1 VSEEVEDVPGRPD
14 VVATG
19 RLLLEAAETINSS
32 LDSPALEM
40 TILGEAARLTGA
52 DASALL
58 VSRGDVLV
66 AQEVLGLSDRFRDGF
81 LVPLEAPVFGR
92 ELVAGEILVEDLGGG
107 DAGLPAAEEAWHTVA
122 VAPLQS
128 HRATGAL
135 ALFFAQPRQFT
146 DDEKAS
152 LRTLAIHAA
161 IALDNRRLMQE
172 KERLAI
178 HDGLTDVFN
187 RGYLEVAIDRA
198 AKDVRRNGGE
208 VSVLFVDVDGM
219 KDTNDTYGHE
229 AGDGLLVDLAHLLQD
244 SCRESDVVARYGG
257 DEFVVLMPG
266 TGAAGALEV
275 DRKVGAA
282 IAARNALA
290 PHAPFLSAS
299 TGTHTVGAEGVDG
312 LMREADRRMYA
323 SKRARVRGA
332 AKGRPSGAADG

>member
-1 VSEEVEDVPGRPD
+1 MSEEVSGVPGGSE
-14 VVATG
+14 ATARS

-32 LDSPALEM
+32 LDSPSLAT

-66 AQEVLGLSDRFRDGF
+66 AQEVLGLSDRFRNGF
-81 LVPLEAPVFGR
+81 LVSLEAPVFGR
-92 ELVAGEILVEDLGGG
+92 ALVTGEILVEELRGGEPG
-107 DAGLPAAEEAWHTVA
+107 EVPAEEAWRAVA

-128 HRATGAL
+128 HRATYGAL
-135 ALFFAQPRQFT
+135 ALFFAQARRFT
-146 DDEKAS
+146 DEEKAS

-178 HDGLTDVFN
+178 HDGLTDAFN

-198 AKDVRRNGGE
+198 DKDVRRNGGE

-219 KDTNDTYGHE
+219 KDVNDTYGHE
-229 AGDGLLVDLAHLLQD
+229 AGDGLLVDLARLLQD

-257 DEFVVLMPG
+257 DEFVILMPG

-282 IAARNALA
+282 IAARNAA
-290 PHAPFLSAS
+290 VPHAPYLSAS
-299 TGTHTVGAEGVDG
+299 RGTHTAGTEGVEG
-312 LMREADRRMYA
+312 LMREADSRMYA
-323 SKRARVRGA
+323 TKRSRGRSEAR
-332 AKGRPSGAADG
+332 GRPAGS